1 MKQIVAIIRAQQM
14 NRTRTALADAG
25 FSGFTAR
32 KIIGRGRGNVDL
44 GVLHGAEAGREEAF
58 ARLGDGPM
66 LLPRRM
72 LTIVVADDH
81 AEAAIQTIISSNK
94 TGEHGDGKI
103 FVLPVKEAVRIRTRE
118 RGHDALT
125 DR

>member
-1 MKQIVAIIRAQQM
+1 MKQIVAIIRPAQM

-32 KIIGRGRGNVDL
+32 KIVGRGRGSVDL
-44 GVLHGAEAGREEAF
+44 RVLRAAEAGQEEAI
-58 ARLGDGPM
+58 ARLGEGPR

-72 LTIVVADDH
+72 LTIVVPDDR
-81 AEAAIQTIISSNK
+81 AEAAIETIVGTNR
-94 TGEHGDGKI
+94 TGQPGDGKI
-103 FVLPVKEAVRIRTRE
+103 FVLPVREAIRIRTRE